1 MFVVQLK
8 FDTYLLRTIANYLG
22 TGRLKFYDNDPIA
35 KLIISDKI
43 SIQHLVLPFF
53 NRFIN

>member
-35 KLIISDKI
+35 KLIISDKN

-53 NRFIN
+53 